1 MTNPSTLSVDQ
12 IRDRFPALTRRHRGQ
27 PVGFFDG
34 PGGTQVPSAVIDA
47 MADYLA
53 HHNANTHWEYPTSHE
68 TDALIAEAR
77 QAMADLFGS
86 RPDEIVFGANMTTL
100 TFHLARGLAR
110 AWESGDE
117 IVVTAL
123 DHHGNVGPWE
133 AVARDRGLV
142 LQRIPFRLGDGTL
155 EVDRLLDALGPK
167 TRLVAVGWASNALG
181 TVTDVAAIC
190 RETAARG
197 ITSFVDGV
205 HGVPHVFPDVAR
217 IGCDYLA
224 CSPYKFYGPHL
235 GTLFGRKELLDRVDV
250 PKLRPA
256 PDAAPERLETGT
268 LSHEGIVGARAAVDF
283 MASIAPREDR
293 RQSLAA
299 AYQVLHERGRAL
311 FGRLWEGLG
320 AIPGVRRFG
329 PGPDRPRTPTIGFVV
344 EGVPSSSVA
353 RGLAE
358 RGLFV
363 SHGDFYAAT
372 VIERLGLGPEGLVR
386 AGAACYTNDAEVERL
401 IEGVREIAAR

>member
-34 PGGTQVPSAVIDA
+34 PGGTQVPSTVIDA

-197 ITSFVDGV
+197 IPSFVDGV

-299 AYQVLHERGRAL
+299 AYQVLHERGRVL

-372 VIERLGLGPEGLVR
+372 VIERLGLGSEGLVR

>member
-34 PGGTQVPSAVIDA
+34 PGGTQVPSTVIDA

-329 PGPDRPRTPTIGFVV
+329 PGPDQPRTPTIGFVV

-372 VIERLGLGPEGLVR
+372 VIERLGLGSEGLVR

>member
-34 PGGTQVPSAVIDA
+34 PGGTQVPSTVIDA

-372 VIERLGLGPEGLVR
+372 VIERLGLGSEGLVR

>member
-372 VIERLGLGPEGLVR
+372 VIERLGLGSEGLVR

>member
-34 PGGTQVPSAVIDA
+34 PGGTQVPSTVIDA

-142 LQRIPFRLGDGTL
+142 LQRIPFRLGDG
-155 EVDRLLDALGPK
+155 
-167 TRLVAVGWASNALG
+167 
-181 TVTDVAAIC
+181 
-190 RETAARG
+190 
-197 ITSFVDGV
+197 
-205 HGVPHVFPDVAR
+205 
-217 IGCDYLA
+217 
-224 CSPYKFYGPHL
+224 
-235 GTLFGRKELLDRVDV
+235 
-250 PKLRPA
+250 
-256 PDAAPERLETGT
+256 
-268 LSHEGIVGARAAVDF
+268 
-283 MASIAPREDR
+283 
-293 RQSLAA
+293 
-299 AYQVLHERGRAL
+299 
-311 FGRLWEGLG
+311 
-320 AIPGVRRFG
+320 
-329 PGPDRPRTPTIGFVV
+329 
-344 EGVPSSSVA
+344 
-353 RGLAE
+353 
-358 RGLFV
+358 
-363 SHGDFYAAT
+363 
-372 VIERLGLGPEGLVR
+372 
-386 AGAACYTNDAEVERL
+386 
-401 IEGVREIAAR
+401 

>member
-34 PGGTQVPSAVIDA
+34 PGGTQVPSTVIDA

-53 HHNANTHWEYPTSHE
+53 HHNANTHWEYPTSRE

-372 VIERLGLGPEGLVR
+372 VIERLGLGSEGLVR

>member
-34 PGGTQVPSAVIDA
+34 PGGTQVPSTVIDA

-235 GTLFGRKELLDRVDV
+235 GTLFGRKDLLDRVDV

-372 VIERLGLGPEGLVR
+372 VIERLGLGSEGLVR